1 MTLTMKALVLFCSM
15 VAAAAMAAAG
25 AGAAQPAAPAP
36 LPRLLSETGLFDA
49 GSRTVRA
56 DVIAFAPQYPL
67 WSDGTRKQRWIYL
80 PAGRAIDA
88 SQPDAWQFPVGSRLW
103 KEFSFGRRIET
114 RYIERLADGSWR
126 FASYAWNEDG
136 TDAVLVPED
145 GAIVAAAGAPGG
157 RYVVPSRTD
166 CLACH
171 EGPAVP
177 VLGFS
182 ALQLSPDRDPLAPHA
197 DPARRDYADLRRL
210 VAQGRLVNLPPQLLA
225 TPPRIRARTPT
236 ERAALG
242 YLHANCGHCHNAA
255 GALDGLELALA
266 QYADAGSDS
275 VEQTLRSLLGHS
287 SRFRPQGAAS
297 AQRVARDGSGTH
309 MVTLRMK
316 TANPLARMPPLGV
329 QVVDTEGV
337 TLVERWIADDLQR
350 PYDLQTSRG
359 DLR

>member
-1 MTLTMKALVLFCSM
+1 MKALVLFCSM
-15 VAAAAMAAAG
+15 VAAAAMVASAR
-25 AGAAQPAAPAP
+25 AQPVAPPP
-36 LPRLLSETGLFDA
+36 LPRLLSETGLFEA
-49 GSRTVRA
+49 GSGTVRA

-67 WSDGTRKQRWIYL
+67 WSDGTRKQRWIQL

-88 SQPDAWQFPVGSRLW
+88 SQPDAWQFPVGTRLW
-103 KEFSFGRRIET
+103 KEFSFGGRIET

-126 FASYAWNEDG
+126 FASYAWNADG

-157 RYVVPSRTD
+157 RYSVPSRND

-171 EGPAVP
+171 EGSAVP

-182 ALQLSPDRDPLAPHA
+182 ALQLSTDRDPLAPHA
-197 DPARRDYADLRRL
+197 DPARRDDANLRSL
-210 VAQGRLVNLPPQLLA
+210 VAQGRLVNLPPQMLSS
-225 TPPRIRARTPT
+225 PPRIRARTPT

-255 GALDGLELALA
+255 GALDGLQLALA

-275 VEQTLRSLLGHS
+275 LEQTLSSLFGHS

-297 AQRVARDGSGTH
+297 AQRVARDGSGH
-309 MVTLRMK
+309 MLTLRMK
-316 TANPLARMPPLGV
+316 TANLLARMPPLGV

-337 TLVERWIADDLQR
+337 ALVERWIADDLQR
-350 PYDLQTSRG
+350 PYDLQTSIG